1 MHPTPDTISNSSRV
15 RQSQIANCKSQIP
28 SLRNG
33 FSLPE
38 LLVVIAILAVLISM
52 LLPTVNK
59 IRSTAVSIQC
69 LSNIRQLTLTSLTYA
84 AESDGWFP
92 PFYYQP
98 RSGAPRDWWYTNL
111 SFRAMVGYTY
121 RWPENFLCPLSRAVI
136 APNGWDYGAIQ
147 YSYGFNN
154 SDAAGNGYSA
164 PNPNNGPNRLIAR
177 QMTQIPSPSS
187 KILFLEASLGWSDR
201 SHTSWSSY
209 TIYGGECSS
218 VSTLTSLRH
227 NQGANFAF
235 YDGHA
240 EWRHWTDV
248 AGPITGQPYPDRR
261 DMWSLPALPARFFY
275 P

>member
-164 PNPNNGPNRLIAR
+164 PNPNNGPNRLIA
-177 QMTQIPSPSS
+177 PDD
-187 KILFLEASLGWSDR
+187 SDPVAIVKNPFFGGISGVER
-201 SHTSWSSY
+201 S
-209 TIYGGECSS
+209 
-218 VSTLTSLRH
+218 
-227 NQGANFAF
+227 
-235 YDGHA
+235 
-240 EWRHWTDV
+240 
-248 AGPITGQPYPDRR
+248 QPYQLEFIHDLWWR
-261 DMWSLPALPARFFY
+261 MQFGIHSHVFAA
-275 P
+275 